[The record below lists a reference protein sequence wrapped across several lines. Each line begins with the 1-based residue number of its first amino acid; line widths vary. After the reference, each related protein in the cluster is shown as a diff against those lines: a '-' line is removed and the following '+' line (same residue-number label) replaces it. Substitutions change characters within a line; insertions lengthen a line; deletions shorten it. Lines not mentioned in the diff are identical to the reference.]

1 MPLMGPDRR
10 QTSVM
15 VIEEGG
21 RGGVIDYTERLVG
34 AMVEL
39 GQPVELVTASD
50 HLLPELEGVTTLGW
64 FHYLR
69 PTSPITRTLRALR
82 LGPLINGCSF
92 LVTYLRCVVR
102 ARHCRLVHL
111 QAGTSPL
118 MTLLLIAMLRAT
130 GTVVVNTPHNPFPRA
145 GWRERRPGH
154 LIERTSSVTI
164 VHARADLENLADPG
178 RAVVIPHGEYATLAD
193 GGREVGRDR
202 ARSNLGIGPDAPV
215 TLVFGQ
221 LRKDKG
227 IIDVLMAALDLPD
240 LVVLMAGEDVG
251 GLKAAAPLIGVDS
264 LRDRVIVKEGFQ
276 SMDEAA
282 ELFAATDTVTLAYR
296 QASAS
301 GVLMLAYGFGRPVVI
316 YPTGGLPEVVV
327 DGETGWICERSD
339 PDSLTDALRAAA
351 AEGPEECRRRGDAA
365 ARLARSEFSWDEI
378 ARRTLAV
385 YDEAAPAGQASS
397 AIGLRRQ

>member
-1 MPLMGPDRR
+1 MGSDRR

-21 RGGVIDYTERLVG
+21 RGGVVDYTESLIG

-39 GQPVELVTASD
+39 GQPVVLVTASD
-50 HLLPELEGVTTLGW
+50 HLLPELDGVTTLGW
-64 FHYLR
+64 FRYLR
-69 PTSPITRTLRALR
+69 PTSPIARALRALR

-92 LVTYLRCVVR
+92 FVTYLRCAVR
-102 ARHCRLVHL
+102 ARHCRLAHI

-118 MTLLLIAMLRAT
+118 MTLLLIVMLRGT
-130 GTVVVNTPHNPFPRA
+130 GTVVVDTPHNTFTRE

-154 LIERTSSVTI
+154 LLERTSSVTI
-164 VHARADLENLADPG
+164 VHARADLENLADPD

-193 GGREVGRDR
+193 GGKVIGRDQ
-202 ARSNLGIGPDAPV
+202 ARSNLGIAADAPV

-251 GLKAAAPLIGVDS
+251 GLTAAAPLIAVES

-351 AEGPEECRRRGDAA
+351 AAGPEECRRRGDAA
-365 ARLARSEFSWDEI
+365 ARLARSDFSWDGI

-385 YDEAAPAGQASS
+385 YDEVAPPGQASS
-397 AIGLRRQ
+397 TVES